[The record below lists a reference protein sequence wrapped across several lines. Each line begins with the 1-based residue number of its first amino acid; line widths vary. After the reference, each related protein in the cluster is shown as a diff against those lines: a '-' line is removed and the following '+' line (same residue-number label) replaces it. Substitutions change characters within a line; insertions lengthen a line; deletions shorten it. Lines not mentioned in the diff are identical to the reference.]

1 MTIFVDSREKARAI
15 KLVLAEFDKQGIKH
29 ISNKLYVGDYQNLDN
44 PKLVIDRKQNLNE
57 VCNNVCQDH
66 KRFVAEIERANEA
79 GIKLIFLVEH
89 GAGIKYLEDVNK
101 WYNPRLKTSPLAVS
115 GQRLFKILYSI
126 QKKYGVEFMFC
137 IKAETGKCI
146 IELLGGGESGG

>member
-101 WYNPRLKTSPLAVS
+101 WYNPRLKNFTFS
-115 GQRLFKILYSI
+115 GFRSKTVQDFIQYSKEI
-126 QKKYGVEFMFC
+126 WR
-137 IKAETGKCI
+137 
-146 IELLGGGESGG
+146 